1 MGTGRLPLP
10 GWIVALAA
18 VLTSGLIPAATSS
31 AQYGGYPTYPPY
43 SSNPPPSGSSGSG
56 STSKKK
62 PAKTVTIKGSMG
74 TYHFKPKKVTIKKG
88 STVKWSWNSDE
99 PHNVTFGKKR
109 HSTTAMKVKSFKLT
123 FKKKGTFNYTCTVHG
138 FAGTVVVN

>member
-18 VLTSGLIPAATSS
+18 VLASGLIAAATSS

-62 PAKTVTIKGSMG
+62 PAKTVTIKGPMG
-74 TYHFKPKKVTIKKG
+74 TYHFKPEKVTMKKG
-88 STVKWSWNSDE
+88 PTVKWSGNAGE
-99 PHNVTFGKKR
+99 ETNVTLGKQR
-109 HSTTAMKVKSFKLT
+109 HSTPGM
-123 FKKKGTFNYTCTVHG
+123 
-138 FAGTVVVN
+138 

>member
-10 GWIVALAA
+10 GWFVALAA
-18 VLTSGLIPAATSS
+18 VLASGLIAAATSS

-62 PAKTVTIKGSMG
+62 PAKTVTIK
-74 TYHFKPKKVTIKKG
+74 KG

-99 PHNVTFGKKR
+99 QHNVTFGKKR